1 MEFELGIVQ
10 SLTEERESQRSTKL
24 RFGGSTGRDWRGIL
38 YCGDW
43 TLKASWDV
51 HGMMDGREGV
61 GSNDWLRFCHIR

>member
-10 SLTEERESQRSTKL
+10 SLTEERESQRSMKL

-43 TLKASWDV
+43 TLKASW
-51 HGMMDGREGV
+51 GRAWYDGRQRRSGV
-61 GSNDWLRFCHIR
+61 Q